1 MSDDTRFQENKSI
14 VEALLFAC
22 DSPLSI
28 TEMSR
33 IMDDLDEEVI
43 KNCIYELNAEYE
55 EAPHSFQILEVAD
68 GFQFSTRVGYAKWIK
83 RMYRGRIPARLT
95 QASLECLAIVAYKQP
110 VSRSEV
116 EAVRGVNVDG
126 VIRTLL
132 DRNLI
137 RIAGRGDGVGR
148 PILYATTTEFL
159 KYFGLNKL
167 TDLPRVDELNDLL
180 KDKNIDIEEDSDDED
195 DHSLFRKPQAPIF
208 ERDETE

>member
-1 MSDDTRFQENKSI
+1 MSDATQFLEYKSI
-14 VEALLFAC
+14 VEALLFAS
-22 DSPLSI
+22 DSPLNI
-28 TEMSR
+28 AEIGR
-33 IMDDLDEEVI
+33 IIDGVDESEI
-43 KNCIYELNAEYE
+43 KKCIYELNAEYE
-55 EAPHSFQILEVAD
+55 KTPHSFQILEVAD
-68 GFQFSTRVGYAKWIK
+68 GFQFSTRVDYAKWIK
-83 RMYRGRIPARLT
+83 RLYRGRIPTRLT
-95 QASLECLAIVAYKQP
+95 QPSLECLAIIAYKQP

-148 PILYATTTEFL
+148 PILYATTTDFL
-159 KYFGLNKL
+159 RYFGLNKL

-180 KDKNIDIEEDSDDED
+180 KDNNINLQQELAEES
-195 DHSLFRKPQAPIF
+195 DHSLFPSPETPIF